1 MRGRGGGR
9 EKEREKEEREER
21 ERGDIA
27 LSSQKVT
34 MIRWS
39 QEGYLLLTNWP
50 TLKAE
55 EEEDEE
61 EEEEA
66 CRTGL

>member
-1 MRGRGGGR
+1 MI
-9 EKEREKEEREER
+9 KW
-21 ERGDIA
+21 
-27 LSSQKVT
+27 SQK
-34 MIRWS
+34 
-39 QEGYLLLTNWP
+39 EYLLLTNWP

>member
-1 MRGRGGGR
+1 MVGR
-9 EKEREKEEREER
+9 EKGRGER
-21 ERGDIA
+21 ERGGKA
-27 LSSQKVT
+27 LQIGNKKTTMISPSQK
-34 MIRWS
+34 
-39 QEGYLLLTNWP
+39 GYLLLTNWP

-66 CRTGL
+66 CRMGL

>member
-1 MRGRGGGR
+1 MGGEGKQIR
-9 EKEREKEEREER
+9 K
-21 ERGDIA
+21 
-27 LSSQKVT
+27 LSSEEDKQ
-34 MIRWS
+34 RGELRRARE
-39 QEGYLLLTNWP
+39 QYLLLTNWP

-66 CRTGL
+66 